1 MTRLV
6 LVAALLMATACIND
20 NVSALRDHN
29 VTGAAVTV
37 HILDSPETVGEYVP
51 DIARIHPGE
60 TVAFVN
66 ASGDYHTIT
75 FFASPAGAPSSAG
88 IAPGKTFEVTLDVS
102 GTYSYRCLYH
112 TGMVGK
118 VEVSP

>member
-6 LVAALLMATACIND
+6 IVAALLMATACIND
-20 NVSALRDHN
+20 NIAALRDHA
-29 VTGAAVTV
+29 VPGAAVTV
-37 HILDSPETVGEYVP
+37 HILDSPETVGEYSPAV
-51 DIARIHPGE
+51 ARIHSGQ

-75 FFASPAGAPSSAG
+75 FFATPAGAPSSAG
-88 IAPGKTFEVTLDVS
+88 IAPGKTFETTLVVA

-118 VEVSP
+118 VEVTP